1 MTLLLPIYMMCYMS
15 IPAGKHR
22 SLAPH
27 CSHVSQWRTTKTVA
41 TQSVPAC
48 SRNLHLPTHFV
59 RRDNQ
64 PYYFRILPSLSM
76 PLSRTYRH
84 RNSVGHQRG
93 RWECHPSLFSIGH
106 LNHMYH
112 LQSFRSRQLQRNVKE
127 EVHNFI
133 SLSHPHI
140 YHYTKLITEC
150 QVFLQCGLWLL
161 LHWQYQKRDYTH
173 TNIIPILF

>member
-1 MTLLLPIYMMCYMS
+1 MEYVYAKSFEKKWYATTPLPALITTQGRCLNPAYAKADQKKTNWSAFCGECYEVMTLLLLIYMMCYMS

-84 RNSVGHQRG
+84 RNSVGH
-93 RWECHPSLFSIGH
+93 
-106 LNHMYH
+106 
-112 LQSFRSRQLQRNVKE
+112 
-127 EVHNFI
+127 
-133 SLSHPHI
+133 
-140 YHYTKLITEC
+140 
-150 QVFLQCGLWLL
+150 
-161 LHWQYQKRDYTH
+161 
-173 TNIIPILF
+173 